1 MKSKEHTD
9 KETAINEDVR
19 ELVIARIDAQ
29 VPSNLRLS
37 IGSYGGMNKEEMIRH
52 VKEGDEVGKQ
62 IVNSHLR
69 FLKAQS
75 SGKVTKALVLA
86 E

>member
-1 MKSKEHTD
+1 MKKDNSNKND
-9 KETAINEDVR
+9 KISEETKT
-19 ELVIARIDAQ
+19 LVIARIDAQ

-37 IGSYGGMNKEEMIRH
+37 IGSYGGMTKEEMIEH
-52 VKEGDEVGKQ
+52 VKKGDEVGKQ
-62 IVNSHLR
+62 IIGSHLR
-69 FLKAQS
+69 FLQAQS

>member
-1 MKSKEHTD
+1 MKKDNSNKND
-9 KETAINEDVR
+9 KISEEAKT
-19 ELVIARIDAQ
+19 LVIARIDAQ

-37 IGSYGGMNKEEMIRH
+37 IGSYGGMTKEEMIEH
-52 VKEGDEVGKQ
+52 VRKGDEAGKQ
-62 IVNSHLR
+62 IIGSHLR
-69 FLKAQS
+69 FLQAQS

>member
-1 MKSKEHTD
+1 MKKDSSD
-9 KETAINEDVR
+9 KDNEVS
-19 ELVIARIDAQ
+19 EEAKILVIARIDAQ

-37 IGSYGGMNKEEMIRH
+37 IGSFGGMTKEQMIEH

-62 IVNSHLR
+62 IINSHLR
-69 FLKAQS
+69 FLRAQS
-75 SGKVTKALVLA
+75 SGKITKALISA

>member
-1 MKSKEHTD
+1 MKKDNSNKND
-9 KETAINEDVR
+9 KISEETKT
-19 ELVIARIDAQ
+19 LVIARIDAQ

-37 IGSYGGMNKEEMIRH
+37 IGSYGGMTKEEMIEH
-52 VKEGDEVGKQ
+52 VKKEDEVGKQ
-62 IVNSHLR
+62 IIGSHLR
-69 FLKAQS
+69 FLQAQS

>member
-1 MKSKEHTD
+1 MKKDSNKNDEVSEEAKT
-9 KETAINEDVR
+9 
-19 ELVIARIDAQ
+19 LVVARIDAQ

-37 IGSYGGMNKEEMIRH
+37 IGSFGGMTKEEMIEH

-62 IVNSHLR
+62 IIKSHLR
-69 FLKAQS
+69 FLQAQS
-75 SGKVTKALVLA
+75 SGKITRALVSA